1 MNEGLFPHN
10 ECDFL
15 AISRAESMVTVL
27 RPRGVRVGVYPGSG
41 AEQGIPLS
49 SSGSDN
55 DDGDDDNEEE
65 EADNETEDGE
75 DEIDPKDLKVVE
87 LREELKKRGLVT
99 EGLKG
104 ALVARLTMALKGEG
118 GASIGGEGSSEG
130 RPIRRPPNDT
140 EIALVG
146 KRYNDERSGKLYEV
160 VAVRWSWKYTCRSVG
175 FPGMIVAY
183 RQLVEIGVARSRGDL
198 EGFSLEYTRAQLDAA
213 ERKTAAAAA
222 KAAAEASEAAQQVNC
237 S

>member
-104 ALVARLTMALKGEG
+104 ALVVRLTMPLKGD
-118 GASIGGEGSSEG
+118 ATN
-130 RPIRRPPNDT
+130 PIPQW
-140 EIALVG
+140 
-146 KRYNDERSGKLYEV
+146 RS
-160 VAVRWSWKYTCRSVG
+160 
-175 FPGMIVAY
+175 FP
-183 RQLVEIGVARSRGDL
+183 
-198 EGFSLEYTRAQLDAA
+198 
-213 ERKTAAAAA
+213 
-222 KAAAEASEAAQQVNC
+222 
-237 S
+237 